1 MPLILASNSASG
13 GYNVANSLRF
23 DTASSDYLS
32 KTFSASNRKTF
43 TISFWMKRSVLST
56 AQGIIGAGDGS
67 GNASSIYL
75 PTSDALQYYN
85 YVSSSFATNVI
96 SSQVFRDVGAWYH
109 VVLAY
114 DSTQATSTNRVKIYV
129 NGSQITLTGTYPSL
143 NDDSFINSTQPLSVG
158 REDGYAN
165 YFGGYL
171 SEFYSIDGQ
180 ALTPSSFGQTDPS
193 VPSSGIWIPKA
204 YTGSFGTNG
213 FYLKFANS
221 AALGTDSSGNGN
233 NFTVNNLTSVDQSTD
248 TPTNNFCIM
257 NPLINT
263 NGIVYTE
270 GNLKVNFDG
279 NQSWARG
286 AASSI
291 VLNTGKWYWE
301 IKQTSCDIYNI
312 TGVIREDDL
321 TFFSGQSGTNLY
333 DRNANALQSGGTQYN
348 ANSGDTSPG
357 YTYTVGDIVMFALDM
372 TNKKMYI
379 GKNGTWFNSGN
390 PGAGTG
396 EVWGSSQ
403 FTSGYGFAPIAL
415 GYDLGVDPI
424 MEFNFG
430 NPSFTIASGN
440 ADANGYGNFE
450 YAVPSGFYALNTK
463 NLAQYG

>member
-23 DTASSDYLS
+23 NSASNDFLS
-32 KTFSASNRKTF
+32 RTNGTPTNNKILTFSAW
-43 TISFWMKRSVLST
+43 IKRSNITTYMDLFDQQSGDSYGQLQLTNGDAFVIYQRTSGST
-56 AQGIIGAGDGS
+56 D
-67 GNASSIYL
+67 L
-75 PTSDALQYYN
+75 HLQ
-85 YVSSSFATNVI
+85 TT
-96 SSQVFRDVGAWYH
+96 QLFRDVSAWYH
-109 VVLAY
+109 LVVAY
-114 DSTQATSTNRVKIYV
+114 DTTQATASNRIKLYV
-129 NGSQITLTGTYPSL
+129 NGTQVTSFSIETYPSQNL
-143 NDDSFINSTQPLSVG
+143 VIRQNTASLGITVG
-158 REDGYAN
+158 NYSSGSNQYAGYM
-165 YFGGYL
+165 
-171 SEFYSIDGQ
+171 SEVYMIDGQ
-180 ALTPSSFGQTDPS
+180 QLTPSSFGETDTLT
-193 VPSSGIWIPKA
+193 GIWKPKA

-213 FYLKFANS
+213 FYLKFGNS

-233 NFTVNNLTSVDQSTD
+233 TFTVNNLTSIDQTTD

-312 TGVIREDDL
+312 TGIIREDDL

-333 DRNANALQSGGTQYN
+333 DRNANALQSGGGQYN
-348 ANSGDTSPG
+348 ANSSDTSPG

-372 TNKKMYI
+372 TNKKMYM

-396 EVWGSSQ
+396 ELWGSSE

-463 NLAQYG
+463 NLATYG